1 MFPDWVLLWRPKWPQ
16 LRESPDFGKLLILLF
31 KTKNFILLMPCVMK
45 NINRWMSPLSTIPP
59 SPTCFLVSASPTGK
73 ISIITFL
80 VMTQHCN
87 QNTILIFSD
96 TVSPSSL
103 LLGAMLMD
111 LKAVVRKASFFKQN
125 VFFRFRWR
133 GPKGSSI
140 KKSPGWTFESLGILF
155 ALSARLC
162 FSFWQNIKKN
172 VWIESLIR

>member
-1 MFPDWVLLWRPKWPQ
+1 
-16 LRESPDFGKLLILLF
+16 
-31 KTKNFILLMPCVMK
+31 MPCVMK

-111 LKAVVRKASFFKQN
+111 LKAVVRKASFFLNKMSFF
-125 VFFRFRWR
+125 VFDGQGPR
-133 GPKGSSI
+133 GQVSKSLRDERLSLGVSCLLYQPAVLFLLTKYN
-140 KKSPGWTFESLGILF
+140 KKMFESN
-155 ALSARLC
+155 R
-162 FSFWQNIKKN
+162 
-172 VWIESLIR
+172 

>member
-1 MFPDWVLLWRPKWPQ
+1 M
-16 LRESPDFGKLLILLF
+16 
-31 KTKNFILLMPCVMK
+31 
-45 NINRWMSPLSTIPP
+45 STIPP

-111 LKAVVRKASFFKQN
+111 LRAVVRMASFFKTKCLFSFSMDRAQGVKYQKSAGW
-125 VFFRFRWR
+125 VFETW
-133 GPKGSSI
+133 
-140 KKSPGWTFESLGILF
+140 GILF
-155 ALSARLC
+155 TLG
-162 FSFWQNIKKN
+162 
-172 VWIESLIR
+172 